1 MSFGLLRCDGFF
13 KLGGVVLRSLV
24 GATLAVLLPAV
35 FLYGTGSSAAE
46 AFGPYV
52 SFGYTPAWGGVR
64 NLYVGIPG
72 ETWYVLPYKK
82 DVSGDEV
89 LSWSSFDWWGKNGG
103 APGDDPIKFKRI
115 SPYGVTGA
123 VGYALGDTRIELGVI
138 GQEFSVSEISGR
150 HWKQGNSL
158 FLLLGKRSA
167 DLVRWLRPYISTNA
181 GDGKSVEEGKR
192 LGNLLLALR
201 RGLNG
206 LSESGRKAEAASAKM
221 LLNYVGSATMPGSN
235 WSSKPDVVKR
245 LHTMLGQALPK
256 VWPYLS
262 YSDKDEARRALGE
275 YGDSGVVAISAVELT
290 AVTVVG
296 CRDLALSNLFTAA
309 ATRNL
314 DAYGCAG
321 MGVSFV
327 RGAGKNVAEFGAE
340 LKLGVSYRLSRAA
353 SVFVGGV
360 LHRTANYDFNLPVI
374 PMGADSGSVAAG
386 GHADYARNE
395 ARISFGVL
403 NLAGEVGLRFILT

>member
-1 MSFGLLRCDGFF
+1 
-13 KLGGVVLRSLV
+13 
-24 GATLAVLLPAV
+24 
-35 FLYGTGSSAAE
+35 
-46 AFGPYV
+46 
-52 SFGYTPAWGGVR
+52 
-64 NLYVGIPG
+64 
-72 ETWYVLPYKK
+72 
-82 DVSGDEV
+82 
-89 LSWSSFDWWGKNGG
+89 
-103 APGDDPIKFKRI
+103 
-115 SPYGVTGA
+115 
-123 VGYALGDTRIELGVI
+123 
-138 GQEFSVSEISGR
+138 
-150 HWKQGNSL
+150 
-158 FLLLGKRSA
+158 
-167 DLVRWLRPYISTNA
+167 
-181 GDGKSVEEGKR
+181 
-192 LGNLLLALR
+192 
-201 RGLNG
+201 
-206 LSESGRKAEAASAKM
+206 M
-221 LLNYVGSATMPGSN
+221 LLNYVGSAIMPGSN